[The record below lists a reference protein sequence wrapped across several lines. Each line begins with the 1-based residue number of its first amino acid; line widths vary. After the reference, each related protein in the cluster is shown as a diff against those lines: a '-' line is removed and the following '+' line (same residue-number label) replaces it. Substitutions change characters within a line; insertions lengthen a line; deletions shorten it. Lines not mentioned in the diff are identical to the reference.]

1 MPAGPGRAAG
11 RRPAWMVAA
20 AIVAYQASRSAVD
33 GYWLNI
39 PGNGPRCPT
48 CNTAR
53 PDIGVKALNRVL

>member
-1 MPAGPGRAAG
+1 
-11 RRPAWMVAA
+11 MVAA